1 MSPSASFQ
9 RLTVPN
15 SVRRPYDVQ
24 PVSDETVARTWR
36 VTATLLVPTW
46 IESAPG
52 GGPPAKLEPKSRLP
66 EQAAIYD
73 GVPMVVRT
81 HQYPG
86 SADSYPVEPGH
97 TLMEL
102 VSEVVAGEEPT
113 SAVRALEVPVTT
125 LLDLLSFQMG
135 AAIGIEQMNAID
147 VTTPVAVGDSRT
159 FHFWGGSPFGQF
171 QRGVD
176 MEAVRGQLLGEFPP
190 SLGIED
196 ERVAAALRWFV
207 KALSTQFLHD
217 QYLFLWIALEIL
229 CDATAFKVEEP
240 SRCPRCGHETPECP
254 SCGRPTTQR
263 RQGQTMQGFIE
274 QFGVSKA
281 DSSEMWKCRQIMH
294 GRAQF
299 QPGTGE
305 EIGRL
310 VQLLR
315 AVVAAGLKSQLGLG
329 TGNPPLV
336 SASGLSIHPS
346 LSLGGTSLITEDQ
359 LRPLVDA

>member
-1 MSPSASFQ
+1 MSE
-9 RLTVPN
+9 
-15 SVRRPYDVQ
+15 
-24 PVSDETVARTWR
+24 ETVARTWR

-46 IESAPG
+46 IELAPG
-52 GGPPAKLEPKSRLP
+52 AGPPAKLEPKSRLA
-66 EQAAIYD
+66 EQSAIYD

-86 SADSYPVEPGH
+86 SADSYPVGPGH

-102 VSEVVAGEEPT
+102 VSEVAAGEEPT
-113 SAVRALEVPVTT
+113 SAVRVLEVPVTT

-346 LSLGGTSLITEDQ
+346 PSLGGTSLITEDQ